1 MSFYLAIR
9 KHKQKHHI
17 PYLRDPRE
25 MVFHA
30 QRVAMPFQLLF
41 KARTH
46 RKISI
51 SMPERFPL
59 STRNIKELFI
69 EIWVVSLVF
78 KTNHGIFGDPSQN
91 LRRPHRRILHP

>member
-17 PYLRDPRE
+17 ANLRDPRE

-30 QRVAMPFQLLF
+30 QRVAMPFQFLF